1 MVGVVVLLSVCDV
14 TMLQL
19 MPWRQSYFYKESK
32 GFPTFSLMKFC
43 LGIDAVAT
51 VGSVTTQI
59 LFLNNTSNVDNPATS
74 DLAKAVFA
82 LNIAFSIMGA
92 ILGLMFMYL
101 KGELLR
107 SADKMDGGGSSSS
120 SSSSGAAS
128 DGGSAREAPGAP
140 KASLDHAM
148 TENPLS
154 LAESG
159 GSVAP
164 EEKAAGESDSETEGE
179 TARPGSV
186 HFSVDNP
193 MLQTQG
199 GAAPSAS
206 LSESSLGNFGA
217 IAGRNTLGGPRRTIG
232 GFKRPSAGAGPPPPP
247 PRSRATL
254 GGGAPL
260 PPPPP
265 PERPSTVSA
274 GAEDAEL

>member
-19 MPWRQSYFYKESK
+19 LPWRRSYFYDESK

-59 LFLNNTSNVDNPATS
+59 LFLNNTSNVNNPATS

-82 LNIAFSIMGA
+82 LNIAFSIMGG

-107 SADKMDGGGSSSS
+107 SADKKDGGGSSSS
-120 SSSSGAAS
+120 SSSSGDAS
-128 DGGSAREAPGAP
+128 DDGSVGDAEAPTV
-140 KASLDHAM
+140 SLDHAT

-159 GSVAP
+159 GLSLPKRRLRASSILAT
-164 EEKAAGESDSETEGE
+164 KARLLGRVVFTSLWTTHSTDT
-179 TARPGSV
+179 
-186 HFSVDNP
+186 
-193 MLQTQG
+193 G
-199 GAAPSAS
+199 GAAPRP
-206 LSESSLGNFGA
+206 LSRKCRQLARSPPEIPWGSTRTTDGP
-217 IAGRNTLGGPRRTIG
+217 IAAGGTDRHHHPLDRV
-232 GFKRPSAGAGPPPPP
+232 
-247 PRSRATL
+247 PRSAESAT
-254 GGGAPL
+254 
-260 PPPPP
+260 
-265 PERPSTVSA
+265 TTTTTT
-274 GAEDAEL
+274 